1 MVHQTTTKHILHYLA
16 GTKSKGII
24 YQSEL
29 TELQGS
35 NPFYGYADTA
45 YANADDY
52 HSTSG
57 YVFLVSSRAIT
68 WGSRKQTI
76 ITLSS
81 TEAEYVALSEAARET
96 KWLAALYVELGYQPH
111 GPITILG
118 DNNGSIAMV
127 TNPQFHKW
135 SKHII
140 IRYHWIREHIGQNI
154 LQIHQCHDLQQTANI
169 LTKALTPNKHNRH
182 TVGLGISTA

>member
-1 MVHQTTTKHILHYLA
+1 MVHQTTAKRILRYLA

-35 NPFYGYADTA
+35 NPFYGYVDAA

-57 YVFLVSSRAIT
+57 YIFLASSGAIT

-96 KWLAALYVELGYQPH
+96 KWLAALYAELGYQPR

-118 DNNGSIAMV
+118 DNNRSIAMA

-135 SKHII
+135 LKHIA
-140 IRYHWIREHIGQNI
+140 IRYHWIREQISQNI
-154 LQIHQCHDLQQTANI
+154 LQIHQCCDPQQTADI
-169 LTKALTPNKHNRH
+169 LTKALTPDKHNRH
-182 TVGLGISTA
+182 TIGLGISMA